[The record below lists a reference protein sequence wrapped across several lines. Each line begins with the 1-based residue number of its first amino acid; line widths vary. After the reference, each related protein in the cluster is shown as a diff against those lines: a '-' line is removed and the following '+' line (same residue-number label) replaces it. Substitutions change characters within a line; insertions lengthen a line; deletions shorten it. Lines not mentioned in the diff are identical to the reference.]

1 MEAGETE
8 RDLLLRATGEM
19 PEGGAGMWCS
29 RIATTST
36 FATARN
42 SGRASAANVLS
53 SGSATT
59 ALLDP
64 PLKAV
69 ESTSP
74 RRSCPSWP
82 SLRLRTCLRHL
93 TEPRVCRRSP
103 AGRQWG

>member
-8 RDLLLRATGEM
+8 RDLLLPAPGKL
-19 PEGGAGMWCS
+19 PEGGGGMGCL
-29 RIATTST
+29 RIATSTS
-36 FATARN
+36 APARN

-53 SGSATT
+53 SDSATT
-59 ALLDP
+59 AQLDP

-93 TEPRVCRRSP
+93 TKPQVCRRSP
-103 AGRQWG
+103 AGR